1 MTIKQL
7 RAFLAVAETLSFAQ
21 ACEQCHLTQSA
32 LSLTI
37 KTLETSMGG
46 RLFSRTTRHVRL
58 TPEGEALLPMA
69 KRLLAE
75 WENVEEEL
83 HQRFSMQKG
92 KVTLAV
98 MPTFAA
104 NLLPPMLLNFHQSY
118 PNINIRIHDVINEQV
133 VTMVEN
139 DTVEI
144 GIAFEPHNH
153 ERLNFTPLFVD
164 HFIAI
169 VPPESELAQLPEV
182 CCERLLDF
190 SFVSLQRPSSFRAMI
205 EQALEPIGINLNVR
219 VESQQL
225 STIGKLVSCGVGVSI
240 VPDLCRQQML
250 DIGAVCR
257 PLCEPVIS
265 SPVGIITKKD
275 HELSAAAQSLFNVL
289 ACTAE

>member
-21 ACEQCHLTQSA
+21 ACEHCHLTQSA

-58 TPEGEALLPMA
+58 TPEGKALLPMA

-104 NLLPPMLLNFHQSY
+104 NILPSMLLNFHQSY
-118 PNINIRIHDVINEQV
+118 PDINIRIHDVINEQV

-139 DTVEI
+139 NTVEI
-144 GIAFEPHNH
+144 GIAFKPYNN

-169 VPPESELAQLPEV
+169 VPPDSDLSQLDNV
-182 CCERLLDF
+182 SCKQLLDY

-205 EQALEPIGINLNVR
+205 EQELEPRGISLNAR
-219 VESQQL
+219 VESQQI

-240 VPDLCRQQML
+240 VPSLCRQQME
-250 DIGAVCR
+250 DMGAVCQ
-257 PLCEPVIS
+257 PLCDPVIAS
-265 SPVGIITKKD
+265 SVGIVTKKE

-289 ACTAE
+289 VCTSE